1 MWGGRAWALTVASG
15 PHSGICPGSSFSCEQ
30 RRQWSGPTASGSQ
43 PRGCWLRAALT
54 LPEPSG
60 LSSRSMEEML
70 SRLFRRPRPAAKG
83 LAMMP
88 GDTCGGGA
96 EWPHPREPL
105 GWALLAQDSRP
116 PLPLCPGHPQ
126 VASAHHAP
134 EDTAMQ
140 STRRERSALDTHPGA
155 QNRQGDGATVKRPWH
170 RAELRPKSQWK
181 EADRLLTS
189 EKAV

>member
-1 MWGGRAWALTVASG
+1 MWGRRAWALTMASG

-30 RRQWSGPTASGSQ
+30 RRQWSGLTASGSQ
-43 PRGCWLRAALT
+43 PRGCWLWVALT
-54 LPEPSG
+54 LPGPSG

-96 EWPHPREPL
+96 EWPHPRQPL
-105 GWALLAQDSRP
+105 GWALLAQDSTP
-116 PLPLCPGHPQ
+116 PSHLCPGHP
-126 VASAHHAP
+126 HHAP

-140 STRRERSALDTHPGA
+140 STGRERSAVDTHPRA
-155 QNRQGDGATVKRPWH
+155 QN
-170 RAELRPKSQWK
+170 
-181 EADRLLTS
+181 
-189 EKAV
+189 